1 MTGAEAVAAGITPS
15 RITMALDAG
24 DHYGPEVDVACGGA
38 EPMVD
43 EWEAGLRQPTA
54 EQVELLAE
62 LTGFAVVW
70 FTQPDLLP
78 VVGWACQRSGKG
90 KGCHRIDTR
99 VATPA
104 QGTLL

>member
-1 MTGAEAVAAGITPS
+1 MTGEQAVAAGITPS

-54 EQVELLAE
+54 DQVERLAE
-62 LTGFAVVW
+62 LTGYPVVF
-70 FTQPDLLP
+70 FTLPDPPP

-99 VATPA
+99 AAAPA